1 MVIQATCLCKWRV
14 LCRPYCLPDLCRRHP
29 VALPPGW
36 QAEEDARRAEEE
48 AAAALAAVEAGT
60 KVEVGVAVSALQQ
73 ALASGGLEGVSP
85 LLGKL
90 SVEGG
95 AAAKA
100 RAVWE
105 ALFGGL
111 GAEDK
116 LAAKVKEALPLL
128 ASIAGDA
135 RGQLAQLVAFEWL
148 LAVGAPERQ
157 KEGALVLKV
166 LYDGD
171 LVDEDLVLGWAD
183 KEDAAKVLGVEAGG
197 AAAVRE
203 AVSKVVE
210 WLREEDSEEED
221 EE

>member
-1 MVIQATCLCKWRV
+1 MPLAPPLTPRVPFPLQA
-14 LCRPYCLPDLCRRHP
+14 
-29 VALPPGW
+29 
-36 QAEEDARRAEEE
+36 QEEARRAEEE
-48 AAAALAAVEAGT
+48 AAAALAAVEAGN
-60 KVEVGVAVSALQQ
+60 KVEVGMAVTALQQ
-73 ALASGGLEGVSP
+73 VLAADGLEGVAP

-111 GAEDK
+111 AAEDK
-116 LAAKVKEALPLL
+116 LAPKVKEALPLL
-128 ASIAGDA
+128 GSIAGDA

-183 KEDAAKVLGVEAGG
+183 KEDAAKVLGVEAAG

-210 WLREEDSEEED
+210 WLREEEEDSEEDD

>member
-1 MVIQATCLCKWRV
+1 M
-14 LCRPYCLPDLCRRHP
+14 
-29 VALPPGW
+29 
-36 QAEEDARRAEEE
+36 
-48 AAAALAAVEAGT
+48 EAGN
-60 KVEVGVAVSALQQ
+60 KVEVGMAVTALQQ
-73 ALASGGLEGVSP
+73 VLAADGLEGVAP

-111 GAEDK
+111 APEDK
-116 LAAKVKEALPLL
+116 LAPKVKEALPLL
-128 ASIAGDA
+128 GSIAGDA

-183 KEDAAKVLGVEAGG
+183 KEDAAKVLGVEAAG

-210 WLREEDSEEED
+210 WLREEEEDSEEDD